1 MTKKTVLCYGDSITW
16 GYNAANQNKMT
27 ANERWT
33 GVLGNGLGDEY
44 SVLKRVK
51 EIME

>member
-16 GYNAANQNKMT
+16 GKNPADEKRMN

-33 GVLGNGLGDEY
+33 GVLGNGLRNDY
-44 SVLKRVK
+44 SVI
-51 EIME
+51 E